1 MSLLKKRYIGLIPA
15 RSKSK
20 SLENKNIKLLNGKP
34 MLVWSIEHS
43 LNSKHIDKTY
53 IWTDNKHYEKIAI
66 NNGANSI
73 GLRTK
78 YINDKALDRDMLK
91 DFVKR
96 YKKINK
102 LNFDAIVLV
111 RPTYPIRSNNLINQC
126 IKEFDKFYNKIDSLR
141 TVIETP
147 NTPFKMW
154 RPNKR
159 LKNNI
164 FIINSLSKEL
174 SQRKEYHSYPRQYLP
189 QIFFQ
194 NACIDI
200 IKVKTLFDLDSSAGN
215 KVLGFKMKS
224 EDYDIDNPS
233 DFARVSNIFN
243 K

>member
-1 MSLLKKRYIGLIPA
+1 
-15 RSKSK
+15 
-20 SLENKNIKLLNGKP
+20 

-111 RPTYPIRSNNLINQC
+111 RPTYPIRTNNLRKQC

-224 EDYDIDNPS
+224 EDYDIDNLS

>member
-1 MSLLKKRYIGLIPA
+1 
-15 RSKSK
+15 
-20 SLENKNIKLLNGKP
+20 

-224 EDYDIDNPS
+224 EDYDIDNLS